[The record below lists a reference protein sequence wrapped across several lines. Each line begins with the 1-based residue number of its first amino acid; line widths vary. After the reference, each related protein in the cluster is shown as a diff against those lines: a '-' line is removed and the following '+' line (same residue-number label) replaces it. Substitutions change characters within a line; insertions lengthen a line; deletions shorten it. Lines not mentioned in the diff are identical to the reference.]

1 MAFRRSS
8 SPLLHGPETPLRS
21 LPLALSSM
29 ANRYQTP
36 RPLTAIQEG
45 NGFTRTQQGRIAY
58 K

>member
-1 MAFRRSS
+1 
-8 SPLLHGPETPLRS
+8 
-21 LPLALSSM
+21 M